1 MLPHPGAWR
10 GAGEFSLGRGGKER
24 RMRESRWRKENRVNG
39 DLYCISAETERLV
52 TMQVMLLSSLFY
64 VFEIV

>member
-24 RMRESRWRKENRVNG
+24 RMRESSRRKENG